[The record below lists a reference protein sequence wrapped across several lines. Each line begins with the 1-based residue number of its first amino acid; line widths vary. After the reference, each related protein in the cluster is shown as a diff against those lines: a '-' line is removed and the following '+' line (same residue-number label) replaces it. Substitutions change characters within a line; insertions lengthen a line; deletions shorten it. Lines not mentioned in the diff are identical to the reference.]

1 MSNPNFPWKTPT
13 SGTRLGRSIDGGI
26 PNRTRNGVSGCSLT
40 LANMPKCFDVTNDEV
55 RIIKGFELRKFHSD
69 KTGIPMT

>member
-1 MSNPNFPWKTPT
+1 MTNPNFPWETPT
-13 SGTRLGRSIDGGI
+13 SSTRLGRSIDGGI
-26 PNRTRNGVSGCSLT
+26 SDRTRNGVSGCSLT
-40 LANMPKCFDVTNDEV
+40 LANMPKYFGVTDDKV